1 MALSEEEI
9 ASCLSEPDPSTKE
22 FIFQQTM
29 FRIKDPKAS
38 LDFYTRVMGMRLLA
52 KFHFSA
58 KKFSLY
64 FLGFEDPLNIPQ
76 DADERIKWLCAQ
88 KASLELTHN
97 WGSEN
102 DQDLKYH
109 SGNSEPKGFGHI
121 GLAVPDVGKA
131 CERFEKLGV
140 TFVKKPSDDAP
151 HLVKTT
157 WNCLKSS
164 GPGTC
169 TRYMWDSGHYI
180 LWQHITNIF
189 FQDADNGLKLLPR
202 LTFEHI
208 NLNANSVMR
217 VNFGCPGLECL
228 CSFSA
233 KGTTL

>member
-58 KKFSLY
+58 KRFSLY

-140 TFVKKPSDDAP
+140 TFVKKPSDGGMKGIAFVQDP
-151 HLVKTT
+151 DGYWIEILSGESI
-157 WNCLKSS
+157 LKISK
-164 GPGTC
+164 
-169 TRYMWDSGHYI
+169 D
-180 LWQHITNIF
+180 
-189 FQDADNGLKLLPR
+189 
-202 LTFEHI
+202 
-208 NLNANSVMR
+208 
-217 VNFGCPGLECL
+217 FG
-228 CSFSA
+228 SI
-233 KGTTL
+233 